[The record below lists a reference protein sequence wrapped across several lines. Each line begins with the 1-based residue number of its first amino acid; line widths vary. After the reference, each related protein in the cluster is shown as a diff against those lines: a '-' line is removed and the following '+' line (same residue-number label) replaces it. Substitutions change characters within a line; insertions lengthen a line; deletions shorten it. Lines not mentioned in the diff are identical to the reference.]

1 MFELR
6 FTSRAIKDMKKL
18 PRLISKRILEMIQ
31 NFEENPFNENLKKLA
46 GQPYFRIRIG
56 DYRVILDIKKKE
68 LIILIIKVTH
78 RKHIYR

>member
-1 MFELR
+1 
-6 FTSRAIKDMKKL
+6 MKKL

>member
-1 MFELR
+1 
-6 FTSRAIKDMKKL
+6 MKKL

-68 LIILIIKVTH
+68 LIILIIKT
-78 RKHIYR
+78 RFKENGFK